1 MSQSSI
7 ILKFLCSRLLFCY
20 MKCNHFTVFPH
31 TASVSLTAGLH
42 VLSQLL
48 FFLSEILL
56 CDIASPWFQSYFFL
70 FLYFRTE
77 LGECAHML
85 SDHQC
90 LHLSLCYRF
99 LTGRSK
105 TTSNK
110 RKVKIDWNDCEHNLI
125 CTFSKDECGILTE
138 YCVCVCVVWMCVM
151 IFQY

>member
-56 CDIASPWFQSYFFL
+56 CDIASPWFQSYFFCFSISEL
-70 FLYFRTE
+70 SSENVRTCFQIINAYIYLSATDFLQVGVKRLQIRE
-77 LGECAHML
+77 K
-85 SDHQC
+85 
-90 LHLSLCYRF
+90 
-99 LTGRSK
+99 SK
-105 TTSNK
+105 
-110 RKVKIDWNDCEHNLI
+110 
-125 CTFSKDECGILTE
+125 
-138 YCVCVCVVWMCVM
+138 
-151 IFQY
+151 